1 MTLFADVAGTAGF
14 KSLLMGAVVLGAA
27 AGAAAVQAVN
37 AIIQTPATIIKNIF
51 VFIFSPFLMF
61 DRVYLFDV

>member
-1 MTLFADVAGTAGF
+1 MMLFADAAGTAGF
-14 KSLLMGAVVLGAA
+14 KSLLMGAVAL
-27 AGAAAVQAVN
+27 GAAAVQAVN